1 MNYLEIILKNVKK
14 YYLDQIIGRYIQYNV
29 LDIISSHFYDKRK
42 QKDIEY
48 SDIENLQTYFNESGT
63 CNIYLKKVQMGME
76 LNEVLI
82 LVGYDGDKGD
92 ITLSFLEEQFRQ
104 MEKSRLKSNFC
115 MFIQKLVELS
125 KCCEIDEIILGYEP
139 AEDDDMKI
147 MEISKEQITNF
158 NEDIH
163 RSEVIQVFYN
173 IVNETLVRFYNIPAS
188 R

>member
-14 YYLDQIIGRYIQYNV
+14 YNLDQIIGEYIKYNV
-29 LDIISSHFYDKRK
+29 SDIISSHFYDKKK

-48 SDIENLQTYFNESGT
+48 SAIEKLETYFKESGT
-63 CNIYLKKVQMGME
+63 CNIYLKKIQIGME

-82 LVGYDGDKGD
+82 LVGYDDEKGD

-104 MEKSRLKSNFC
+104 KEEGKLKSNFC
-115 MFIQKLVELS
+115 MFIQNLVELC
-125 KCCEIDEIILGYEP
+125 KCCEIDEIIIGYEP

-147 MEISKEQITNF
+147 MEIRKEQITNL

-163 RSEVIQVFYN
+163 QSKVIQVLYQV
-173 IVNETLVRFYNIPAS
+173 VNENLMKQK
-188 R
+188 